1 MIDFDGYIESV
12 ADGQP
17 IVELRHGM
25 ETAKVIRVGSW
36 VYKLRSS
43 NIDVARIEL
52 HNKYFG
58 NTTGYEILGDVEC
71 HGVEGLLLRQPYI
84 DIVHNS
90 NAEGQRLLAKDLLSK
105 YGRVLV
111 AEDEMWADGTL
122 FDNLGYD
129 NVGVNSFNGNYA
141 VVDCL
146 VSKWSED
153 DVRDLWRKC
162 EYRIREYRRR

>member
-1 MIDFDGYIESV
+1 MLDFDGYIESV
-12 ADGQP
+12 ADGHS

-25 ETAKVIRVGSW
+25 ETTKVVRVGDW
-36 VYKLRSS
+36 IYKLRCT
-43 NIDVARIEL
+43 NMDVARIEL

-58 NTTGYEILGDVEC
+58 DTTGYEILGDVEC
-71 HGVEGLLLRQPYI
+71 HGIIGLLLRQPYI
-84 DIVHNS
+84 DIVPNS
-90 NAEGQRLLAKDLLSK
+90 NAEGQRLLADDLLVK

-129 NVGVNSFNGNYA
+129 NVGINRLCGNYA

-146 VSKWSED
+146 VSKWSEN
-153 DVRDLWRKC
+153 DVRNLWQKC
-162 EYRIREYRRR
+162 EYRITEHRKG